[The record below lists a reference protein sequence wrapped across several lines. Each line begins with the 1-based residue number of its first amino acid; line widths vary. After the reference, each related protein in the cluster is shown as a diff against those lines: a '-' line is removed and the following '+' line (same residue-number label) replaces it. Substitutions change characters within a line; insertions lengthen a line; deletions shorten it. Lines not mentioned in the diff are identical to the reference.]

1 MNSTEKFP
9 QIKACLLI
17 DSEQLYTE
25 ITNELLARYN
35 KPSLS
40 IETKIKMM
48 GIPGLEATK
57 ILIEWS
63 GIEVSAEQLYMEASD
78 LQKIKFPGVK
88 EMPGCQKLL
97 NYLKNKKITVALATS
112 SSIRSFKLKTD
123 HLGHIFSHFNGRI
136 IRGDDPRIPEGRG
149 KPAPDIYILSLKV
162 INEERKSKN
171 LDPLTPQECLVFG
184 SYSMKSS
191 IQVSNL
197 FLEDSIAGVKAGRS
211 AGMRVVW
218 VPEPVVLEYYKEEK
232 NDIIGPNNEI
242 LFSLEDF
249 EPRRYGL

>member
-1 MNSTEKFP
+1 MHFRHGWKDS
-9 QIKACLLI
+9 LLI
-17 DSEQLYTE
+17 NSEQLYTE

-40 IETKIKMM
+40 IETKMKMM
-48 GIPGLEATK
+48 GIPGPEATK

-63 GIEVSAEQLYMEASD
+63 GIDISAEQLYLEASD
-78 LQKIKFPGVK
+78 LQKTKFPHVK
-88 EMPGCQKLL
+88 EMPGCQKVL
-97 NYLKNKKITVALATS
+97 NHLKSKGIPVVLATS

-136 IRGDDPRIPEGRG
+136 IRGDDPRIPKGRG
-149 KPAPDIYILSLKV
+149 KPAPDIYILSLEI

-171 LDPLTPQECLVFG
+171 LDPLSPQECLVFG
-184 SYSMKSS
+184 SY
-191 IQVSNL
+191 
-197 FLEDSIAGVKAGRS
+197 EDSIAGVKAGRS

-218 VPEPVVLEYYKEEK
+218 VPDPTTLEYYKEQK

-249 EPRRYGL
+249 NPEKYGL